1 MLARLKLLIL
11 TNDPGQALRMSRHL
25 AALTAIMIFTVASI
39 YFSYSNMLKNTDIHL
54 LDINLTFWAGL
65 LLITVVIRSGINLK
79 LPDPSLTLIQMIWCA
94 LYILSLTYLL
104 NEWRSIA
111 LMPYFAILSFGY
123 FRLDFKEFFAIT
135 VFSIFG
141 YFLVI
146 TYIYINE
153 PLRIHYDKELVQ
165 LLGFAMTCMVMVYT
179 GSAVNKLRVGFRER
193 NEQLAEAL
201 RLNTRLA
208 TTDDLTGLYT
218 RRYLMNML
226 SNQKA
231 LSEREDSDFVIL
243 FADLD
248 HFKHINDNFGH
259 YTGDVVLKNFADII
273 RLSIREIDYGSRF
286 GGEEFVVLLVN
297 TDIEQ
302 AQKIAER
309 IRYGIEHFN
318 FSDVAPGLH
327 VTVSIGMANY
337 KQYKSIQET
346 LMTADNRMYKAKEQG
361 RNRIVFD

>member
-1 MLARLKLLIL
+1 MPVDLKTLIL
-11 TNDPGQALRMSRHL
+11 TDDPHQSLRLSRHL
-25 AALTAIMIFTVASI
+25 SALAAILVFTIASV
-39 YFSYSNMLKNTDIHL
+39 YFSYSGMLKQGSLQL
-54 LDINLTFWAGL
+54 LDINLVFWGGL
-65 LLITVVIRSGINLK
+65 LLITFIIRSGLNLK
-79 LPDPSLTLIQMIWCA
+79 LPDPSMTMPQIIWCSLYILTLI
-94 LYILSLTYLL
+94 YLL
-104 NEWRSIA
+104 NDWRSIA

-123 FRLDFKEFFAIT
+123 FRLDFKEFLAVT
-135 VFSIFG
+135 VFSVLG
-141 YFLVI
+141 YLFVI
-146 TYIYINE
+146 VLIQINE
-153 PLRIHYDKELVQ
+153 PERIQFNREIVQ

-179 GSAVNKLRVGFRER
+179 GSAVNKLRVGYRER
-193 NEQLAEAL
+193 NDQLAEAL

-231 LSEREDSDFVIL
+231 LSERDDRDFVIL

-248 HFKHINDNFGH
+248 HFKRINDSFGH
-259 YTGDVVLKNFADII
+259 YIGDLVLKDFAEII
-273 RLSIREIDYGSRF
+273 RRSIREIDYGSRF

-297 TDIEQ
+297 TDIE
-302 AQKIAER
+302 KSKKVAER
-309 IRYGIEHFN
+309 IRSGIENFN

-346 LMTADNRMYKAKEQG
+346 LMTADNRMYRAKEQG
-361 RNRIVFD
+361 RNRIVAE